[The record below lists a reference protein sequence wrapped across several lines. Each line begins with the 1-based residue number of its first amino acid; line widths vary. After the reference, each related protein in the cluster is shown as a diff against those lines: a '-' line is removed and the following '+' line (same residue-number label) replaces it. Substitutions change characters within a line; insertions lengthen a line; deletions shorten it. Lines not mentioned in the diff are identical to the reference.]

1 MLTSAQA
8 RQQRRRRP
16 PPSLKQQYQEYIM
29 QRIEAYK
36 NSMAREEL
44 LRLGD
49 EAVSEL
55 QATVE
60 GQFTLTEVL
69 MVDSVDR
76 LIMKRLKLR
85 SYRRWRESYLTL
97 RAAQRE
103 PMHWGLDPASPVG
116 RLLPRLEPGD
126 GVLVVGAGAEPAAY
140 LLAAHDAAV
149 TFIAGDLGS
158 VERVES
164 RVASESLGSLFQAYV
179 AQLGTWL
186 PPVSQ
191 PVHLVVTDLA
201 ALAPLQP
208 GTRRDFVLELQRLT
222 ECGGVHALLP
232 SRGLAPDSLRSLYA
246 EWETDG
252 NDEGSHSRA
261 RRTGLLLTKTAR
273 QIDTY

>member
-1 MLTSAQA
+1 MLTSAQV

-36 NSMAREEL
+36 NSMPRDEL

-76 LIMKRLKLR
+76 LIMRRLKLR

-103 PMHWGLDPASPVG
+103 PMHWCVDPASPVG

-126 GVLVVGAGAEPAAY
+126 GALVVGAGAEPAAY

-208 GTRRDFVLELQRLT
+208 GARRDFVLELQRLT

-246 EWETDG
+246 EWEADG
-252 NDEGSHSRA
+252 NDSGSNSRT

-273 QIDTY
+273 QIDTF

>member
-36 NSMAREEL
+36 NSMARDEL

-76 LIMKRLKLR
+76 LITKRLRLR

-126 GVLVVGAGAEPAAY
+126 GALVVGAGAEPAAY
-140 LLAAHDAAV
+140 LLAAHDARQRERSKTRPLSHLRQVGERDIHDAGEVRGAV
-149 TFIAGDLGS
+149 IAGLKQAAGF
-158 VERVES
+158 VRVQGGQ
-164 RVASESLGSLFQAYV
+164 RDAHVGTADVGNQPQAI
-179 AQLGTWL
+179 L
-186 PPVSQ
+186 
-191 PVHLVVTDLA
+191 
-201 ALAPLQP
+201 
-208 GTRRDFVLELQRLT
+208 TRA
-222 ECGGVHALLP
+222 CH
-232 SRGLAPDSLRSLYA
+232 
-246 EWETDG
+246 
-252 NDEGSHSRA
+252 
-261 RRTGLLLTKTAR
+261 
-273 QIDTY
+273 